1 MLEEILSLRRR
12 CRTAAPEANIHA
24 ICRLRRTDNP
34 HRPSV
39 MNGASVTGFGLSD
52 ANPRVGRTVLA
63 KIDLTNTNSNETV
76 CIGYQ
81 SSMPGSQTAQDGWHS
96 VSMES
101 DKVHR

>member
-1 MLEEILSLRRR
+1 
-12 CRTAAPEANIHA
+12 
-24 ICRLRRTDNP
+24 
-34 HRPSV
+34 
-39 MNGASVTGFGLSD
+39 
-52 ANPRVGRTVLA
+52 LA